1 MAPPTMAATGRAGLL
16 VLVLVLDDPVVLEP
30 ELVLLLV
37 LVLVLVEG
45 VIAKESIVDRS
56 GSLKPPLGAVLVA
69 PPFSLY
75 GEGRSEIGSGKREGR
90 GRRRGE
96 LKWGS
101 RN

>member
-1 MAPPTMAATGRAGLL
+1 MAATGRAGLL
-16 VLVLVLDDPVVLEP
+16 VLVLVLDDLDFSGPVVLEP

-75 GEGRSEIGSGKREGR
+75 GGGRSEIGSGKREGR
-90 GRRRGE
+90 GKREEEG
-96 LKWGS
+96 
-101 RN
+101 

>member
-75 GEGRSEIGSGKREGR
+75 GEGRSEIGSGKREEEG
-90 GRRRGE
+90 
-96 LKWGS
+96 
-101 RN
+101 

>member
-1 MAPPTMAATGRAGLL
+1 MAPPAMATTGAGLS
-16 VLVLVLDDPVVLEP
+16 VLVLDGPGVEELVVVPEP
-30 ELVLLLV
+30 EPVSLLV
-37 LVLVLVEG
+37 PVG
-45 VIAKESIVDRS
+45 DVIAKDRIVDRF

>member
-16 VLVLVLDDPVVLEP
+16 VLDDPDFSAPVVLEP

-75 GEGRSEIGSGKREGR
+75 GERRSEIGLGKREGR
-90 GRRRGE
+90 GKREEG
-96 LKWGS
+96 GGGVS
-101 RN
+101 